1 MSAKRDEIL
10 DNAEAELNKRITAGN
25 LNLADLT
32 VAFLAR
38 PVSRTTA
45 NGYFKDPY
53 DVCAALVRRHR
64 LAGSADNE
72 IPELI
77 KQGAA
82 VHYRRVSREPEAL
95 LEAGLRKPT
104 KSLSEATDLF
114 NQTEKSPNVLH
125 RIKAAT
131 YLAEARIEA
140 SHREGTPEARSSML
154 QSAWQTAE
162 YGLNLVA
169 EEERDHIEAALEC
182 ATIAAHAARLLSRDD
197 EVELRYLSYVSEYKT
212 REAEFADRLHLSS
225 RAAVARFHSE
235 RADAL
240 IKDDE
245 HRSLR
250 AFKSVT
256 DALMKAKA
264 DGETIEAR
272 YLNMLISR
280 LCAHELA
287 HPNDFDT
294 ESDQVRRNLVHLYG
308 KNVAARRTAELLI
321 DVVKSAP
328 SYEIDVSSVDMV
340 RLGTFGAVGHL
351 CTARL
356 LRRLYER
363 ALTAAE
369 EDSNTSD
376 AHATDEEDDLRL
388 TGSLAVQPREYL
400 VAALDYL
407 QRSRDGMRKSGPS
420 GVLRAAAEH
429 ERLDLMRDGA
439 DQMSQSELELPEMSM
454 ETITKLVNVID
465 QLVMIGLVRRG
476 SGLRQLNKL
485 MLTLSPVYEYVK
497 SGSSDVATIFHENT
511 DG

>member
-32 VAFLAR
+32 VAHLAK

-95 LEAGLRKPT
+95 LEAGLRRPR
-104 KSLSEATDLF
+104 KSLGEATNLF
-114 NQTEKSPNVLH
+114 NQTERSPNVLH
-125 RIKAAT
+125 RIRAAT
-131 YLAEARIEA
+131 YLAEARIQA
-140 SHREGTPEARSSML
+140 SLEEGTPEAKRSML
-154 QSAWQTAE
+154 ESAWQTAE
-162 YGLNLVA
+162 YGLNLVR
-169 EEERDHIEAALEC
+169 EDERDHTEAALEC

-212 REAEFADRLHLSS
+212 REAEFADRLHLFS

-235 RADAL
+235 RAGAL
-240 IKDDE
+240 IKNDA

-264 DGETIEAR
+264 DGESIEAR

-287 HPNDFDT
+287 HPDDFDA
-294 ESDQVRRNLVHLYG
+294 ESNEVRRNLVHLYG
-308 KNVAARRTAELLI
+308 KNVAARKTAQLLI

-328 SYEIDVSSVDMV
+328 SYEIDVSSVNMV

-369 EDSNTSD
+369 EESDTST
-376 AHATDEEDDLRL
+376 AYVTNGEALL
-388 TGSLAVQPREYL
+388 TGALAVQPREYL

-420 GVLRAAAEH
+420 GVLRAEAEQ
-429 ERLDLMRDGA
+429 ERLDLMHDGA

-454 ETITKLVNVID
+454 ETITKLVKVID

-497 SGSSDVATIFHENT
+497 GGSSDVTTTFHKNT